1 MISIVKHLKLT
12 LSIISCLIV
21 ISFIVF
27 GGSQNRSSR
36 LELLHADVSKGIV
49 ENGSTFRILEG
60 NVHARQDTLELF
72 CSRAIYGEEQKVIT
86 LMGNVKLLKGR
97 DTLIA
102 EEVRYFEEREI
113 AIAEREVQVFR
124 PDQEMRCQYLE
135 YHYQTDMIKATGDL
149 FLQEK
154 TNHVFV
160 TGLKGE
166 YSPKSHSSFVQN
178 NAHLWRVDSTSTDT
192 LHIFSDRM
200 EYHFGDERRAVAR
213 NNVHIQQGDMH
224 ATCDSAIYLIKE
236 DIILLEGKPKAVQ
249 ENNEMYG
256 KHIKLF
262 LKDREL
268 ERINVEGGAQAI
280 SFADSL
286 LEKENRLEGKQIVM
300 YINNR
305 KLIKLFAISNARSY
319 YHLEESEEDKG
330 INVASADTI
339 KAYFKNNEID
349 SISVIGGAQGIYYP
363 EGYKGPILQE

>member
-1 MISIVKHLKLT
+1 MISIIKHLKLILT
-12 LSIISCLIV
+12 IIYLLIIVSLIV
-21 ISFIVF
+21 S
-27 GGSQNRSSR
+27 GGSQIRSSR

-49 ENGSTFRILEG
+49 ENGSKFRILEG

-72 CSRAIYGEEQKVIT
+72 CNRAIYSEEQKVIT
-86 LMGNVKLLKGR
+86 LRGNVKLLKGR

-102 EEVRYFEEREI
+102 EEVRYFEARKI
-113 AIAEREVQVFR
+113 AIAEREVHVFR
-124 PDQEMRCQYLE
+124 TEQEMRCQYLE
-135 YHYQTDMIKATGDL
+135 YHYQTDMIKASGNL
-149 FLQEK
+149 FLHEK
-154 TNHVFV
+154 KNRVYV
-160 TGLKGE
+160 TGLRGE
-166 YSPKSHSSFVQN
+166 YSPKSYSSFVQN
-178 NAHLWRVDSTSTDT
+178 NAHLWRLDSTSRDT

-200 EYHFGDERRAVAR
+200 EYHFGNERRAVAR
-213 NNVHIQQGDMH
+213 NNVHIQQGNLH
-224 ATCDSAIYLIKE
+224 ANCDSAIYLVEK
-236 DIILLEGKPKAVQ
+236 DIIMLEGKPKAVQ

-286 LEKENRLEGKQIVM
+286 LEKENRLEGKQIIM

-305 KLIKLFAISNARSY
+305 KLIKLYAISNARSY
-319 YHLEESEEDKG
+319 YHLEEDEEDKG

-339 KAYFKNNEID
+339 KAYFINNEID